1 MSSLTLPRSASFVY
15 VESSEWGQSRLLTMI
30 KSTLPLVAETH
41 NSRTFLLGLPSSNNS
56 FLET

>member
-1 MSSLTLPRSASFVY
+1 MSSVTLPGSASFVY
-15 VESSEWGQSRLLTMI
+15 IESTEWGQSRLLTMI

-41 NSRTFLLGLPSSNNS
+41 NSRTFLLALPSSDNS